1 MKAVFLGILVLFKC
15 RVYALEHNFTGDI
28 KNFVVGKDK
37 VYVVTD
43 SRLHQMRL
51 NLVEEKYKD
60 LANHTHPNKI
70 NILLPFEANRTLIIC
85 GTYDCGYCEVLD
97 INDITTTTYREAL
110 PVVPANETSVT
121 FLVDL
126 GKNKVE
132 NPNGNKYL
140 LVATESERRNGKEK
154 CIFQRGVTLWNTLHS
169 QDGDIFSITS
179 TEPTDAI
186 VKIKADVEWVDGFQ
200 TSSHSHSYL
209 FLNVKSE
216 NPPSVLLLRMDNG
229 GKKTEM
235 TKSLTGAQLE
245 CCDDKPRRKLL
256 SSAVISSD
264 ATVLWAGIFT
274 ALEEHEDTVLAIFDI
289 SDPGNQ
295 VPTDFWCEPT
305 CTNKEKHKVL
315 RPVSVVFK
323 HSSMTSVAAEKKGS
337 GIVLYIGTGNG
348 QLIKLVLDKTFRP
361 GCAMVLYRSNDDR
374 MLFPRMHFDPED
386 DKYIYIALRNQ
397 IRRVSVTQ
405 CSMYKTLRDCGSSP
419 DPLCGWC
426 LITSKCST
434 QHECSDS
441 TWISIPDKPFQK
453 GLISF
458 QVAKHSVSSLIQ
470 LTATLHLGVESPGRP
485 PLFLCT
491 FRSGSKDLC
500 DGRPTAIFPNCS
512 CSFSSQDLPSEGT
525 PVIATVTIGEETLTQ
540 SLKLRNISE
549 TSTHAECTDCVSAGP
564 DLGQT
569 CTWND
574 GSAPQEHI
582 QINVGEFSTVLTKGK
597 STNLF
602 CIQGFP

>member
-169 QDGDIFSITS
+169 QD
-179 TEPTDAI
+179 
-186 VKIKADVEWVDGFQ
+186 
-200 TSSHSHSYL
+200 
-209 FLNVKSE
+209 
-216 NPPSVLLLRMDNG
+216 
-229 GKKTEM
+229 
-235 TKSLTGAQLE
+235 GAQLE